1 VHIGLGAI
9 FPEAGTRFPD
19 LAMPPEVAF
28 ERDLHTYGLRIPAN
42 RRAAHNPPGLVRYTT
57 AQPAYLR
64 ESAIPRGFTR
74 APQSL
79 P

>member
-1 VHIGLGAI
+1 MAYFLFDQICPKTAFALFGLI
-9 FPEAGTRFPD
+9 DT
-19 LAMPPEVAF
+19 
-28 ERDLHTYGLRIPAN
+28 HTYGLRIPAN
-42 RRAAHNPPGLVRYTT
+42 RRAAHKPPGVVRYTT

-64 ESAIPRGFTR
+64 ESAIPRGFTQ